1 MSDVLPLADAN
12 TTFSEMVARVE
23 QPHAR
28 ITVSLQMR
36 PAAVLS

>member
-12 TTFSEMVARVE
+12 TTFSEMVVRVE
-23 QPHAR
+23 RQHAG
-28 ITVSLQMR
+28 TPVSLHVR